1 MFNNNLSLFHTHIR
15 AVVVVILW

>member
-1 MFNNNLSLFHTHIR
+1 MMQTYCVQG

>member
-1 MFNNNLSLFHTHIR
+1 MLRKFLFQKYGR